1 MKDGKKEYIKA
12 VFASIATVY
21 DAMNCIMSFGLVKKW
36 RRQAV
41 KHCRIKPGDRVLDVC
56 TGTGELA
63 FLLAKEAGAQGSVV
77 GVDISQEML
86 EIARQK
92 LELLQQK
99 KQVVYQV
106 SFIEG
111 DALQLLFPSG
121 IFDCVTMAFALRN
134 VSDIFLA
141 VLEMVRVCK
150 KNGRVIC
157 LEISEPE
164 RESSLMHKG
173 FKLYFYHVIPFLGK
187 CIGKGGVIF
196 HKLPAYSWLAHS
208 LKKFPQRDEM
218 ARIFQEAGLCAVKWY
233 PLSGGVVTLYYGEKK

>member
-21 DAMNCIMSFGLVKKW
+21 DAMNYIMSFGQVKKW
-36 RRQAV
+36 RRQTV
-41 KHCRIKPGDRVLDVC
+41 IHSRIKPGDRVLDVC
-56 TGTGELA
+56 TGTGEMA
-63 FLLAKEAGAQGSVV
+63 FLLAKEVGAQGSVV

-99 KQVVYQV
+99 KQVGNQV
-106 SFIEG
+106 VFMEG

-141 VLEMVRVCK
+141 VSEMVRVCK
-150 KNGRVIC
+150 KKRACGLPGNIRTGA
-157 LEISEPE
+157 E
-164 RESSLMHKG
+164 G
-173 FKLYFYHVIPFLGK
+173 FFV
-187 CIGKGGVIF
+187 
-196 HKLPAYSWLAHS
+196 AH
-208 LKKFPQRDEM
+208 
-218 ARIFQEAGLCAVKWY
+218 GL
-233 PLSGGVVTLYYGEKK
+233 